1 MFETRSKWM
10 QIIGFTMRIVFVL
23 LIFLAG
29 RVMPAGAEAR
39 FPLRIAASG
48 TYLEDADGKPFL
60 ITGDAAWSLIA
71 DLPPEDADLYIADR
85 KARGFNTILVSLIE
99 HEFARNAPNN
109 AAGIAPFLAPGDFAR
124 PNDRYFADAEHV
136 LDAARRAGM
145 LVLLAPA
152 YAGANGGPQGWYTK
166 MTAAGPDALRAYGRY
181 LGKRYARYP
190 NIIWVQGGD
199 YDPPDRA
206 LVDALAK
213 GIAEVAPGALQTV
226 HGNRDSATAA
236 YWPDAKW
243 LSIDT
248 VYTYDDVAAAVQG
261 RYRAGPHRPFFLIEA
276 RYEGEHGVKTEEI
289 RKIAYGALLSGA
301 SGQVFG
307 NNPVWHFGGPA
318 LYDTPAGWRKSL
330 DSEGAKSIGHLA
342 TLFQRFDWWK
352 LKPDDGRFVRHVE
365 GTPSATVLSAVAGDG
380 TFAVAYIQG
389 AVALDLDPTV
399 MAAASG
405 AVEWYDP
412 STGALAVAE
421 PEADLRRL
429 VVPTSSKVSD
439 AGDWLV
445 VLRTDGG
452 LQDN

>member
-1 MFETRSKWM
+1 MRT
-10 QIIGFTMRIVFVL
+10 IGFTL
-23 LIFLAG
+23 LIGLMLLAG

-48 TYLEDADGKPFL
+48 TYLEDAAGKPFL

-99 HEFARNAPNN
+99 HEFAHNAPNN
-109 AAGIAPFLAPGDFAR
+109 AAGVAPFLTPGNFAR

-136 LDAARRAGM
+136 LDAALRAGM

-152 YAGANGGPQGWYTK
+152 YAGANGGPQGWYAE
-166 MTAAGPDALRAYGRY
+166 MAAAGPQSLRAYGRY
-181 LGKRYARYP
+181 IGKRYARYP

-206 LVDALAK
+206 LVDALAL
-213 GIAEVAPGALQTV
+213 GIEEGAPGAMQTV

-248 VYTYDDVAAAVQG
+248 VYTYEDVAAAVQA
-261 RYRAGPHRPFFLIEA
+261 RYRAGPHRPFFMIES
-276 RYEGEHGVKTEEI
+276 RYEGEHGVKADEI

-307 NNPVWHFGGPA
+307 NNPVWHFSGPA
-318 LYDTPAGWRKSL
+318 LYHTPEGWRQAL

-342 TLFQRFDWWK
+342 RLFERFDWWK
-352 LKPDDGRFVRHVE
+352 LKPDDGRFVRHIE
-365 GTPSATVLSAVAGDG
+365 GIPSANAIFAVAGDG
-380 TFAVAYIQG
+380 TFAAAYIQG
-389 AVALDLDPTV
+389 VASLDLDPAV
-399 MAAASG
+399 LAAATG

-412 STGALAVAE
+412 ATGALAATE

-429 VVPTSSKVSD
+429 VVPTSSRASGAK
-439 AGDWLV
+439 DWLV
-445 VLRTDGG
+445 VLRAAGG
-452 LQDN
+452 LRDN